1 MTTTLIALEDI
12 CKVMFTK
19 QVQDLEDAIY
29 QMFDNRSIFNSY
41 GIQLDG
47 IGDIIGLERNGR
59 TDIDYKVAIYTQIAI
74 NTCQGNISEI
84 LQIIKLL
91 TYSEN
96 VQIIEDICRVSFAID
111 GIVVNQTEL
120 ISTIESILPAG
131 VRLGS
136 LSYLNDYFGFD
147 DDVDAVGFLIDE
159 ETDSSALVTGDL
171 AEWIYNDN

>member
-29 QMFDNRSIFNSY
+29 QMIDNRSIFNSY

-47 IGDIIGLERNGR
+47 IGDIVGLERNGLN
-59 TDIDYKVAIYTQIAI
+59 DIDYKIAIYTKIAI
-74 NTCQGNISEI
+74 NTCTGSISEI
-84 LQIIKLL
+84 LQVVKLL

-96 VQIIEDICRVSFAID
+96 VQLIEDICRVSFAID
-111 GIVVNQTEL
+111 GIIINQSEL
-120 ISTIESILPAG
+120 ISIIEVILPAG
-131 VRLGS
+131 VRLGT

-171 AEWIYNDN
+171 AEYVYNDN